1 MTGETLPLVFAYG
14 ERAVCHAVDPGM
26 PARQLLSR
34 ISLYLAP
41 GPAPCG
47 ALVWRSD
54 EGARLLDLA
63 RPIGEQV
70 PADALIEIGSA

>member
-1 MTGETLPLVFAYG
+1 MTGGSLPLVFAHG

-26 PARQLLSR
+26 PAHQLLSLM
-34 ISLYLAP
+34 SLYLAP
-41 GPAPCG
+41 VPPQPG

-54 EGARLLDLA
+54 EGVRPLDPA

-70 PADALIEIGSA
+70 PADALIEIGPA